1 MPPFFFAMS
10 RPHILSDLRPG
21 LGRKFPVATDW
32 VNPSTHSENL
42 SPCARMAAW
51 GPEGFA
57 SCMDLRKVFATSCR
71 LRYAKELSQGDLAYE
86 AEISCIYLVQLKKGT
101 YFVSLKIRRQPRH

>member
-1 MPPFFFAMS
+1 
-10 RPHILSDLRPG
+10 
-21 LGRKFPVATDW
+21 
-32 VNPSTHSENL
+32 
-42 SPCARMAAW
+42 MAAW

-86 AEISCIYLVQLKKGT
+86 AEISCIYLVQLKKRD
-101 YFVSLKIRRQPRH
+101 VLRRPKDRRQPRH